1 MTSYEK
7 SRIVSPST
15 FLRRRDDGEGL
26 RRCSSY
32 WGVQITWR
40 EELVSYAVNVVDAAR
55 AAGKESVQDADV
67 VFWE

>member
-1 MTSYEK
+1 MMSYEK
-7 SRIVSPST
+7 SRMVSPSA
-15 FLRRRDDGEGL
+15 FLMMRDDGEGL
-26 RRCSSY
+26 RRCRIY
-32 WGVQITWR
+32 WVQITWR